1 MNLIKLNAID
11 STSTFLKEMAKK
23 SNLENYTV
31 VVTKSQTKGRGQ
43 RENSWISEPNKNLTF
58 SVFIKDFELLVLN
71 QKYLNF
77 AVCLAVFDV
86 IKKHLNTN
94 IFIKWPNDI
103 MSANQKICGILIENK
118 IADAKI
124 NQTILGIGLNVNQD
138 IFPMQFKKISSLKK
152 ITGKLYDL
160 DQLLNEIIS
169 VLKKRTQALTTD
181 KFLKL
186 EQEYLNVLYKKNIP
200 SMFKTADNVLFMG
213 KIVGVSKTGKLK
225 IELENKTIKKFQI
238 KEISFA

>member
-1 MNLIKLNAID
+1 
-11 STSTFLKEMAKK
+11 MAKK

-138 IFPMQFKKISSLKK
+138 IFPMQFKNISSLKK

-169 VLKKRTQALTTD
+169 VLKKRIKALTTD

-200 SMFKTADNVLFMG
+200 SMFKNADNVLFMG

>member
-1 MNLIKLNAID
+1 
-11 STSTFLKEMAKK
+11 MAKK

-43 RENSWISEPNKNLTF
+43 RDNSWISEPNKNLTF

-138 IFPMQFKKISSLKK
+138 IFPMQFKNISSLKK

>member
-1 MNLIKLNAID
+1 
-11 STSTFLKEMAKK
+11 MAKK

-138 IFPMQFKKISSLKK
+138 IFPMQFKNISSLKK

>member
-1 MNLIKLNAID
+1 LNLIKLNAID

-23 SNLENYTV
+23 SNLENYTI

-43 RENSWISEPNKNLTF
+43 RESSWISEPNKNLTF

-138 IFPMQFKKISSLKK
+138 IFPMQFKNISSLKK

>member
-138 IFPMQFKKISSLKK
+138 IFPMQFKNISSLKK

-169 VLKKRTQALTTD
+169 VLKKRIKALTTD

>member
-1 MNLIKLNAID
+1 
-11 STSTFLKEMAKK
+11 MAKK
-23 SNLENYTV
+23 SNLENYTI

-138 IFPMQFKKISSLKK
+138 IFPMQFKNISSLKK

>member
-138 IFPMQFKKISSLKK
+138 IFPMQFKNISSLKK

-169 VLKKRTQALTTD
+169 VLKKRIKALTTD

-200 SMFKTADNVLFMG
+200 SMFKNADNVLFMG

>member
-138 IFPMQFKKISSLKK
+138 IFPMQFKNISSLKK

>member
-1 MNLIKLNAID
+1 
-11 STSTFLKEMAKK
+11 MAKK

-138 IFPMQFKKISSLKK
+138 IFPMQFKNISSLKK

-169 VLKKRTQALTTD
+169 VLKKRIKALTTD